1 MSKWGTI
8 IVEGID
14 NNGPRHYPLD
24 DKERNITKFPK
35 KKKRVGLYKNYK
47 EHQEEEEE
55 EMFIVTECH
64 FIPYE
69 YKEIGVQTEDLWDVG
84 VQTNAELP
92 HIEELLSKI

>member
-35 KKKRVGLYKNYK
+35 KKKRVNLYKNYY
-47 EHQEEEEE
+47 EHQEKEEEE
-55 EMFIVTECH
+55 
-64 FIPYE
+64 
-69 YKEIGVQTEDLWDVG
+69 KEELLDVG
-84 VQTNAELP
+84 VQTEKTELP
-92 HIEELLSKI
+92 HIDELLSKI